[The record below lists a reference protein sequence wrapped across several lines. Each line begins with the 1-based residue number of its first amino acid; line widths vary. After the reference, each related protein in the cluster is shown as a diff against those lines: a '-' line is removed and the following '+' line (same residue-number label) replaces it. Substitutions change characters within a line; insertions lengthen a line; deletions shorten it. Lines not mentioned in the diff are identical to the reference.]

1 MTPSGKN
8 RRDALL
14 NELESIRSMLQEDVD
29 NGHIPLLLPEN
40 HDNTSDNI
48 PVLSVIANAGTTNA
62 ITEKNTITEKNNIVE
77 KAAEPTVD
85 PLQAIRQAAAKVV
98 ANTGR
103 HRESQEASPA
113 NTSST
118 NTSPTK
124 TSLPAAVPAVSERE
138 KLVEDIVRGAL
149 PRMEALL
156 RELVQEALLQEK
168 LHGGK
173 R

>member
-1 MTPSGKN
+1 MTPAGKN

-14 NELESIRSMLQEDVD
+14 SELESIRAMLEEDAHSD
-29 NGHIPLLLPEN
+29 NIPLLIPED
-40 HDNTSDNI
+40 HGSAADHI
-48 PVLSVIANAGTTNA
+48 PVLSVIANAE
-62 ITEKNTITEKNNIVE
+62 IINTATV
-77 KAAEPTVD
+77 AAASPATD

-103 HRESQEASPA
+103 HRVSQETAPLSQVEPPPEKA
-113 NTSST
+113 PPKST
-118 NTSPTK
+118 PPKPT
-124 TSLPAAVPAVSERE
+124 LPVAQPAANERE
-138 KLVEDIVRGAL
+138 KLVDDIVRGAL

-168 LHGGK
+168 LRGGK

>member
-1 MTPSGKN
+1 MTPAGKN

-14 NELESIRSMLQEDVD
+14 SELESIRAMLEEGTHSD
-29 NGHIPLLLPEN
+29 NIPLLIPED
-40 HDNTSDNI
+40 HGSAVDHI
-48 PVLSVIANAGTTNA
+48 PVLSVIANAEASNSA
-62 ITEKNTITEKNNIVE
+62 VE
-77 KAAEPTVD
+77 NVAAPTAD

-103 HRESQEASPA
+103 HREPQDTASPPKTA
-113 NTSST
+113 ST
-118 NTSPTK
+118 VAT
-124 TSLPAAVPAVSERE
+124 PAVNERE
-138 KLVEDIVRGAL
+138 KLVDDIVRGAL

-168 LHGGK
+168 LRSGK

>member
-1 MTPSGKN
+1 MTPAGKN

-14 NELESIRSMLQEDVD
+14 NELESIRTMLEEDTHSD
-29 NGHIPLLLPEN
+29 NIPLLIPED
-40 HDNTSDNI
+40 HGSAPDHI
-48 PVLSVIANAGTTNA
+48 PVLSVIANAEATNTA
-62 ITEKNTITEKNNIVE
+62 VAKVAT
-77 KAAEPTVD
+77 PTAD

-103 HRESQEASPA
+103 HRESQEATLLPKIA
-113 NTSST
+113 PIPETV
-118 NTSPTK
+118 PTK
-124 TSLPAAVPAVSERE
+124 APPVAAPAASERE
-138 KLVEDIVRGAL
+138 KLVDDIVRGAL

-168 LHGGK
+168 LRSGK